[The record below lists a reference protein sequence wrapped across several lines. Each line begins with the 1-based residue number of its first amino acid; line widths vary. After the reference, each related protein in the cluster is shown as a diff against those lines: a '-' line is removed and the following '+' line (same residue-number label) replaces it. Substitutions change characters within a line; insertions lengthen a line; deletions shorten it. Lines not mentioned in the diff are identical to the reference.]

1 MCVCGGVLECVTE
14 YECVF
19 EFTVNLLTFPF
30 SCTFVSRTEY
40 VSANRACNDG
50 SGGHIDNN
58 VSHFKR

>member
-1 MCVCGGVLECVTE
+1 MCVTE